1 VLARAAVAAGVD
13 GVFLEVHDNPKEAK
27 SDGANA
33 LESTKLRGLL
43 KELQSVQN
51 SLTSAH
57 LKP

>member
-33 LESTKLRGLL
+33 LESTKLREVL
-43 KELQSVQN
+43 KELQAVRKA
-51 SLTSAH
+51 LDAAH
-57 LKP
+57 TAP